1 MEFAGGG
8 IDEDGDLRPERTEGN
23 RPFVGPDQAQGQE
36 DSENFGLDLDDGDG
50 PQEAGAEGA
59 AQGFGA
65 PDLLD
70 QFAPGGAAASRTGR
84 WSVNLARSCAGNV
97 PRRPSRT
104 KRSARPASRQDRTY
118 ASIPRSAKSQ
128 QAVLRSLLLG
138 VVILFARI
146 EP

>member
-1 MEFAGGG
+1 
-8 IDEDGDLRPERTEGN
+8 
-23 RPFVGPDQAQGQE
+23 
-36 DSENFGLDLDDGDG
+36 
-50 PQEAGAEGA
+50 
-59 AQGFGA
+59 
-65 PDLLD
+65 
-70 QFAPGGAAASRTGR
+70 
-84 WSVNLARSCAGNV
+84 VNLARSCAGNV